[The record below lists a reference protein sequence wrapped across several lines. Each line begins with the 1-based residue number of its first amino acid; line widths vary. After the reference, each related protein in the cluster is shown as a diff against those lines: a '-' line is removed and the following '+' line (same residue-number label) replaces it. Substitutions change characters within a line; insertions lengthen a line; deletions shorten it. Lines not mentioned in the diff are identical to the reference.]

1 MYRSLYG
8 NLRLWSIIINE
19 SSCGEIECNEK
30 VSIKV
35 TIYKFEFYINKI
47 YTTARKKRS
56 YLTIIKI

>member
-19 SSCGEIECNEK
+19 SSYGKIECYEE

-35 TIYKFEFYINKI
+35 TIYEFEFYINKI
-47 YTTARKKRS
+47 YTTVRKKNPC
-56 YLTIIKI
+56 